1 MRIFGY
7 LKPYNDELKGK
18 HVSEYKLQYC
28 TLCHG
33 LRTHFGFFSTLL
45 LNYECTFL
53 YVFLNAISKD
63 MVREQQSFRCPVNP
77 LRKSTSKVESST
89 LEYASF
95 VNYHL
100 AVLKAFDGCTDTRG
114 FKRLAYKVMHWLLAK
129 GKRYRQ
135 LRVKYSTMAENTEQ
149 LCKELYDLERSNDV
163 DFDRCSATMGSVLK
177 EIVTGFL
184 QEHPTESQQPILAF
198 ANHLGMWTYLID
210 AYDDYE
216 KDLAKDSFNPLTLF
230 SNLENREEADRM
242 CLRSGEVMLGMM
254 TANLSELLKAIEI
267 YKHNEVLENIVWF
280 GTRNAVHMCKKK
292 KVKKKD
298 DCNCKK

>member
-1 MRIFGY
+1 MFGY
-7 LKPYNDELKGK
+7 LKPYNQELKGK
-18 HVSEYKLQYC
+18 HASEYKNQYC
-28 TLCHG
+28 ALCHG
-33 LRTHFGFFSTLL
+33 LRIHLGFFSSLL

-53 YVFLNAISKD
+53 YVFLKGVSPEGPSQECN
-63 MVREQQSFRCPVNP
+63 FRCSVNP
-77 LRKSTSKVESST
+77 MKKITTEISDDA

-100 AVLKAFDGCTDTRG
+100 AVLKAYDGCYDTKGLKKMSYRL
-114 FKRLAYKVMHWLLAK
+114 FYWLLTQTKRYKRLYL
-129 GKRYRQ
+129 
-135 LRVKYSTMAENTEQ
+135 KYQAMAEQTDQ
-149 LCKELYDLERSNDV
+149 LCRDLYVLEKSADV
-163 DFDRCSATMGSVLK
+163 DFDKCSATMGRVLQ
-177 EIVTGFL
+177 EIVTVFL
-184 QEHPTESQQPILAF
+184 QEHPTESQQTILAF
-198 ANHLGMWTYLID
+198 AYHLGMWTYLID

-216 KDLAKDSFNPLTLF
+216 KDLAKGSFNPLTLF
-230 SNLENREEADRM
+230 SSLENSEEADRM

-298 DCNCKK
+298 DCNCKR